1 MRRTPTMLTGL
12 VVALLLALAGTTAA
26 SASTPSASTSSAS
39 TSSASTSSGDP
50 PSMSGHHATTPGAP
64 ATQHRAPSAPRPN
77 VTVVGHLGHD
87 LVLQIR
93 YLRTTRA
100 AAEPEP
106 VITTSFCSNHR
117 APPV

>member
-26 SASTPSASTSSAS
+26 SASTPSASTPSASTPSAS
-39 TSSASTSSGDP
+39 TSSASTSSGDH
-50 PSMSGHHATTPGAP
+50 PSMSGHHATTPAAP

-87 LVLQIR
+87 LMLQIG
-93 YLRTTRA
+93 YLRTTRT
-100 AAEPEP
+100 AAE
-106 VITTSFCSNHR
+106 H
-117 APPV
+117 